1 MLLKCDKCGWISVK
15 EFDTS
20 EIESHRFDTCFQCGA
35 HMLDE
40 THIAQALIL
49 ADLEDK
55 GLMLPVGA
63 DSDRAMIVVST
74 DGVKA
79 NGNSTEPG
87 NRFRASSREFH
98 SDTTAQS

>member
-1 MLLKCDKCGWISVK
+1 MKLKCDRCGWISVK
-15 EFDTS
+15 DFNTS
-20 EIESHRFDTCFQCGA
+20 DIESHRFDTCFQCSA
-35 HMLDE
+35 NLLDE

-63 DSDRAMIVVST
+63 DSDRAMILIDT

-79 NGNSTEPG
+79 NDKSTEPE
-87 NRFRASSREFH
+87 NRRRAATRSV
-98 SDTTAQS
+98 TQSF